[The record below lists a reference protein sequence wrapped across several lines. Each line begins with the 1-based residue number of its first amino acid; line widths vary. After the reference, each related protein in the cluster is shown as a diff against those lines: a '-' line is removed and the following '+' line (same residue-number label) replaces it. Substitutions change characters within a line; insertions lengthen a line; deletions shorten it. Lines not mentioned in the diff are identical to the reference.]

1 MTLRH
6 ASVILP
12 CHGWDDFP
20 THLGSQASAELLAA
34 WTALWHPTI
43 LAATEQL
50 PGWHQAEEPPDPS
63 SLERE
68 LVLVPP
74 PSRERMPSDWCDR
87 FAATAPLNP
96 LPVLT
101 TASRPATVAAILAH
115 VSRDTT
121 PAISVD
127 PTIAAD
133 FHALGY
139 AYLHVDLLTRAMRY
153 SSVLNTEHFSAATIA
168 AARAAHTGN
177 TTAMQ
182 EELARAFDLLNDARH
197 HVYSVDYYVVDLTL
211 VADSVLGEPLRAKLT
226 SGVPTNVLIAGE
238 QIEQL
243 ATAHPA
249 TLAAL
254 RSAVAADTA
263 SIIGGKFVH
272 RSTSY
277 EGPEALV
284 AEISRGQQTAL
295 QYIGREYEIFGQFDS
310 TFTPLL
316 PQVLRSFGF
325 KGALHCAFDGGTL
338 PRADQRKTNWGTDS
352 ESSVEAL
359 CVTPL
364 SAADP
369 DTWLSL
375 PKKVGDSIAHDHVAT
390 VVLAGY
396 PGAEC
401 EYLDDLR
408 RAARFGTV
416 LGKLITL
423 DEYFQITR
431 QSDDWVRFSPREYA
445 NRSQLSWSADA
456 LSNQVAAN
464 QREAT
469 AVHRQIAAGLAAATG
484 LKPCDTPTTPTDSHV
499 VINPWSF
506 ETNYIFGLDP
516 LTTTATSPASTS
528 PATGT
533 AKPALLPDVLA
544 CGYRALLPSVVV
556 SPVALAEDLVL
567 RNERLEVAI
576 SQKTGG
582 IQSLRMHRDR
592 STRVS
597 QRLVFH
603 HETSKS
609 VIESQMVA
617 GRVRIS
623 RNDELVGEITSSGR
637 LLDPKG
643 KLLANFTQRVRV
655 VRGILPIIIEV
666 ELEPQQMP
674 SGNPWKSYF
683 ASRIAWVDEALA
695 IRRGTNWA
703 GRETEREQIESP
715 EWVEID
721 DVIGRVTCFA
731 MGLPFHRRAAPNWL
745 DTLLFIDGESARH
758 FHFAL
763 GLDMKNPAQ
772 AAPALWACGQPYIAE
787 MPGAQ
792 SAPRGWFL
800 HAGAK
805 NVLITHVEPL
815 YSKPPT
821 TTDDPTPPTAPGS
834 AGGSTEPPTASTT
847 PIGIRA
853 RLYETDGRD
862 TRTTLTAFRPFTSA
876 RLTDFRGNPIE
887 VLSLSNGA
895 AEFDLPPY
903 RYLQVEAEW

>member
-1 MTLRH
+1 MTLRR

-484 LKPCDTPTTPTDSHV
+484 LKPCETPTTPTDSHV

-528 PATGT
+528 PATAP

-721 DVIGRVTCFA
+721 DVIGRVHLLRDGPA
-731 MGLPFHRRAAPNWL
+731 VPSPRRPQLARHPALHRRRIGPPLPLRPRPRYEKPRASRSSPVGLRPTVHRRNAGRPIGPPRL
-745 DTLLFIDGESARH
+745 VSPRRRQERAHHARRTSLF
-758 FHFAL
+758 
-763 GLDMKNPAQ
+763 
-772 AAPALWACGQPYIAE
+772 
-787 MPGAQ
+787 
-792 SAPRGWFL
+792 
-800 HAGAK
+800 
-805 NVLITHVEPL
+805 
-815 YSKPPT
+815 KPPA
-821 TTDDPTPPTAPGS
+821 TTDDPESPTAPGS

-895 AEFDLPPY
+895 AEIDLPPY